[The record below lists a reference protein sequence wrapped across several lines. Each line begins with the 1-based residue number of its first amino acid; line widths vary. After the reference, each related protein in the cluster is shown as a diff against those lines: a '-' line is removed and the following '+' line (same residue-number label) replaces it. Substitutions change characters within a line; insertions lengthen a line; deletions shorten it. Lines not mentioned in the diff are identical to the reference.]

1 MNGRIPG
8 QFGMERN
15 PDLIPIPHASG
26 FAIDAV
32 EEARPSQ
39 KMLDLPGMRDELR
52 RPMMLLVK
60 AVAQKE

>member
-26 FAIDAV
+26 FAIDLRQDFH
-32 EEARPSQ
+32 ARAHRFDGGRTDKDQRKRADP
-39 KMLDLPGMRDELR
+39 LYIRCF
-52 RPMMLLVK
+52 
-60 AVAQKE
+60 